1 MATLTLPA
9 TGAAAQPGQE
19 DPSGIKNP
27 GDGAGDSSGIDSGYV
42 VSEQEQPFFL
52 LDFWRILGQGL
63 VLRWLVCVVRWVVLG
78 KSDIVPADLAAAAA
92 DAGHRQLGFSPLPM
106 LPIWV
111 QMVLGGVVYTAV
123 PFYNR
128 ARKAE
133 DEVTKNVETALEVV
147 EHAAEVTEKLAAN
160 VANALPENGTLHKL
174 AEEVEYIAE
183 IVDKDAQKVEII
195 IKKIED
201 VSNRIDAAVEPV
213 IEELEKEFKP

>member
-1 MATLTLPA
+1 MATLALPP
-9 TGAAAQPGQE
+9 TGAAAQHGQE
-19 DPSGIKNP
+19 DTSAIKNP
-27 GDGAGDSSGIDSGYV
+27 AGDAADSSGIDSG
-42 VSEQEQPFFL
+42 
-52 LDFWRILGQGL
+52 
-63 VLRWLVCVVRWVVLG
+63 WVVLG
-78 KSDIVPADLAAAAA
+78 KSDIVPADLAASAA
-92 DAGHRQLGFSPLPM
+92 DAGHRKLGFSPLPM

-128 ARKAE
+128 ARKVE
-133 DEVTKNVETALEVV
+133 GELTKNAETALEVV

-160 VANALPENGTLHKL
+160 VANSLPENGTLHKL

-183 IVDKDAQKVEII
+183 IVDKDAHKIEVI

-201 VSNRIDAAVEPV
+201 VSNQIDAAVEPV

>member
-1 MATLTLPA
+1 
-9 TGAAAQPGQE
+9 
-19 DPSGIKNP
+19 
-27 GDGAGDSSGIDSGYV
+27 
-42 VSEQEQPFFL
+42 
-52 LDFWRILGQGL
+52 
-63 VLRWLVCVVRWVVLG
+63 
-78 KSDIVPADLAAAAA
+78 
-92 DAGHRQLGFSPLPM
+92 M
-106 LPIWV
+106 L
-111 QMVLGGVVYTAV
+111 
-123 PFYNR
+123 
-128 ARKAE
+128 

>member
-27 GDGAGDSSGIDSGYV
+27 GDGAGDSSGIDSG
-42 VSEQEQPFFL
+42 
-52 LDFWRILGQGL
+52 
-63 VLRWLVCVVRWVVLG
+63 WVVLG
-78 KSDIVPADLAAAAA
+78 KSDIVPADMAAAAA

-128 ARKAE
+128 VRKAE

-201 VSNRIDAAVEPV
+201 VSNQIDAAVEPV